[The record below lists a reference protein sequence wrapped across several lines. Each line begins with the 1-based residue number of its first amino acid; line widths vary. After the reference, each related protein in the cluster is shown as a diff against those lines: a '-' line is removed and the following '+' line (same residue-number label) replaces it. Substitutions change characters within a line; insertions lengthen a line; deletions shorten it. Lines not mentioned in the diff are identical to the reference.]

1 MRWFRRMAMVL
12 VGVML
17 LAISGSAVAAVK
29 EDAISPLYLYTQ
41 TVRAS
46 LVISDSGKA
55 TCIGHVKASNM
66 QSDIRMTITLYKKVG
81 TAWSRVT
88 GWSASKAG
96 QTLEIE
102 RFKQVSEGTYKVEL
116 IGSVTNSEGKT
127 ENVKSTSFEVTYSKK

>member
-29 EDAISPLYLYTQ
+29 DDEVSPLYLYT
-41 TVRAS
+41 RRANAS
-46 LVISDSGKA
+46 LSISENGQA
-55 TCIGHVKASNM
+55 TCGGYIKANDA
-66 QSDIRMTITLYKKVG
+66 QGDIRMTITLYKKAG

-102 RFKQVSEGTYKVEL
+102 RFRQVSEGTYKVEL
-116 IGSVTNSEGKT
+116 TGSVTNSEGKK
-127 ENVKSTSFEVTYSKK
+127 ENVKAVSFEVTYSKK